1 MSEQITTLAGGLT
14 VVSERLDHVRS
25 VAVGWFVGAGSRDEE
40 PAQAGVAHL
49 LEHMLFRGTA
59 SYGSAEIDERF
70 DALGGEVNAATG
82 KETTSVYARVL
93 DQHLDEA
100 FAIGSELVWR
110 PRLEESD
117 LEQEREIVLEEL
129 AMYEDEPGE
138 QVFDLLA
145 TAVFGD
151 TPLGRPVIGTRDS
164 VGGMSIA
171 DLRAFHR
178 SHYGSGVVAAAG
190 AVDHERLVELVDGAR
205 NGVAD
210 QRDPGASV
218 RPAQPATDRAERVLV
233 KQTEQTH
240 LCLGGPAIARDDER
254 RFALRVLDMVLGGCA
269 SSRLFQEIRERRG
282 LAYSVSSF
290 VSLMAGTGEVG
301 VYVGTRHDNVETVL
315 EVLADELARLREE
328 PVPAAELDRA
338 RESVKG
344 RTVLAL
350 ESTGARM
357 NRLGGALI
365 AGMPILTIDELLG
378 RLDAVGADDL
388 QSLACELLDPERLSL
403 AAIGPDGLAE
413 RLPRG
418 VLTVAPA
425 AAARDKP
432 RRARRPEQ
440 GTMT

>member
-1 MSEQITTLAGGLT
+1 MTEQITTLAGGLT
-14 VVSERLDHVRS
+14 VASERLDHVRS
-25 VAVGWFVGAGSRDEE
+25 VAVGWFVGAGSRDEQ

-82 KETTSVYARVL
+82 KETTSVYARVI

-100 FAIGSELVWR
+100 FAIGSELVWQ
-110 PRLEESD
+110 PRLDETD

-151 TPLGRPVIGTRDS
+151 TALGRPVIGTRES
-164 VGGMSIA
+164 VGDMSIA
-171 DLRAFHR
+171 DLRSFHR
-178 SHYGSGVVAAAG
+178 RHYGSGVVAAAG
-190 AVDHERLVELVDGAR
+190 AIDHDRLVDLVERAR
-205 NGVAD
+205 EGLDDADHGGPLGRPTEPVAG
-210 QRDPGASV
+210 R
-218 RPAQPATDRAERVLV
+218 TDRVLV

-290 VSLMAGTGEVG
+290 VSLMAGAGEIG
-301 VYVGTRHDNVETVL
+301 VYVGTRHDNVATVL
-315 EVLADELARLREE
+315 EVLAGELRRLREE
-328 PVPAAELDRA
+328 PVAATELDRA

-365 AGMPILTIDELLG
+365 AGMPILAIDELLE
-378 RLDAVGADDL
+378 RLDAVNAGDL

-403 AAIGPDGLAE
+403 AAIGPDGLAA
-413 RLPRG
+413 RL
-418 VLTVAPA
+418 
-425 AAARDKP
+425 
-432 RRARRPEQ
+432 RR
-440 GTMT
+440 

>member
-1 MSEQITTLAGGLT
+1 MEVCLLPNRQADLVTTALFYRAGT
-14 VVSERLDHVRS
+14 
-25 VAVGWFVGAGSRDEE
+25 RDE
-40 PAQAGVAHL
+40 PAAHRGVAHF
-49 LEHMLFRGTA
+49 LEHLMFK
-59 SYGSAEIDERF
+59 GSPGFGPGEIDRLTQAAGGVNNAFTGHNLTAFYFAFGADRWRTALAVEADRMAALTLAPEAVASERQ
-70 DALGGEVNAATG
+70 V
-82 KETTSVYARVL
+82 
-93 DQHLDEA
+93 
-100 FAIGSELVWR
+100 I
-110 PRLEESD
+110 
-117 LEQEREIVLEEL
+117 LEEL

-151 TPLGRPVIGTRDS
+151 TPLGRPVIGTRES
-164 VGGMSIA
+164 VGAMSIA
-171 DLRAFHR
+171 DLRSFHR
-178 SHYGSGVVAAAG
+178 RHYGSGVVAAAG
-190 AVDHERLVELVDGAR
+190 AVDHDRLVELVERSRDGLGTDGDR
-205 NGVAD
+205 G
-210 QRDPGASV
+210 PSV
-218 RPAQPATDRAERVLV
+218 RPAQPAAARAERVLV
-233 KQTEQTH
+233 KPTEQTH

-290 VSLMAGTGEVG
+290 VSLMAGTGEIG
-301 VYVGTRHDNVETVL
+301 VYVGTRHDNVGTVL
-315 EVLADELARLREE
+315 EVLEAELARLREE

-378 RLDAVGADDL
+378 RLDAVGAGDL

-403 AAIGPDGLAE
+403 AAIGPDGLAA
-413 RLPRG
+413 
-418 VLTVAPA
+418 VPA
-425 AAARDKP
+425 R
-432 RRARRPEQ
+432 
-440 GTMT
+440 